1 MGVFAAYVRDP
12 GASGP
17 PPGADRPGSVVARA
31 PRSERRRPAS
41 RRAAV
46 VTRIVAGF
54 AGSLVLRVPRTGTRP
69 TSDRVREALFSGLE
83 ARHALDGAR
92 VLDLYAGSGALG
104 LEAASRGARE
114 VVLVERAVPAAAVCR
129 SNAGIV
135 ERAAPRGSAPRIRV
149 AAQSVHAFLAGE
161 RGSYDV
167 AFLDPPYE
175 VGDAELAEELAAL
188 VPRLVDG
195 AVVMVERSARS
206 AEPAWPRGIELDR
219 RKAYGDTVV
228 WWAVAVSSD
237 EDASEDAGPPAP

>member
-1 MGVFAAYVRDP
+1 M
-12 GASGP
+12 
-17 PPGADRPGSVVARA
+17 
-31 PRSERRRPAS
+31 
-41 RRAAV
+41 
-46 VTRIVAGF
+46 TRIVAGF

-83 ARHALDGAR
+83 ARDALDGAR

-129 SNAGIV
+129 SNAAIV
-135 ERAAPRGSAPRIRV
+135 ERAAPGGSVPRIRV
-149 AAQSVHAFLAGE
+149 AAQSVRAFLAGD

-188 VPRLVDG
+188 VPRLVAG

-206 AEPAWPRGIELDR
+206 AEPAWPAGIASDR

-228 WWAVAVSSD
+228 WWAVAGSPD
-237 EDASEDAGPPAP
+237 DADAGDRDGDRDGDASVGPPPVAS